1 MGTFWFPHSSLGMNY
16 CITQARSRCMVS
28 LDLSFYICTP
38 PLPRAL
44 SEAQEKAQLLTGHG
58 MPEAVLKSLLSGSTV
73 GEKVF
78 VVNLTPYE
86 ACLEKVCL
94 QFSHKNP
101 GYQVRAMSLS
111 TDVAV
116 ASYCEKLVALF
127 LLEDLG
133 VSWCFSC
140 SLVLCFK

>member
-1 MGTFWFPHSSLGMNY
+1 M
-16 CITQARSRCMVS
+16 
-28 LDLSFYICTP
+28 
-38 PLPRAL
+38 PRAL
-44 SEAQEKAQLLTGHG
+44 SEAQEKAQLLTGSG
-58 MPEAVLKSLLSGSTV
+58 MPEAVLKSLLSGSSV
-73 GEKVF
+73 GEKLF

-111 TDVAV
+111 TDVAT
-116 ASYCEKLVALF
+116 AAYCEKLVALF

-133 VSWCFSC
+133 VSAVPWSFFEIDSKKKR
-140 SLVLCFK
+140 SKDITTKSSGHWNIQ